1 MMGEKERTMKKL
13 FLIFAAAVVLSS
25 VAFAEKSGRYVN
37 SREGLNIRAEPNARA
52 AKVGALK
59 YGEFVEVAEEG
70 EKASIDGIEA
80 RWTKIII
87 DRNGLDSEDEFRRY
101 GWVFGGYLQEKCPM
115 SEVEITAYLKRLSAT
130 GEDWLQSEY
139 FPKNLYRADTM
150 REDGWQESP
159 AYFSALP
166 NYACDFWDY
175 EAHNEVVAVRDCLI
189 YYEPIAATYYG
200 NLHFVKAGTKFKVLR
215 VADWGMEDGILYPI
229 YETDYDTLIRGIDVT
244 GSNCVSRASD
254 GKGGFHTLVYQPIL
268 EDTTPN
274 DVHEFYN
281 QWDVKRTLA
290 EELEE
295 YFSSELMY
303 EVKFLRG
310 GLETNFA
317 EYTDPQGKTY
327 RLRIDSR
334 ASFLK
339 LLYPLNMDNPVP
351 ILQADSFS
359 GGMGGGYFST
369 KLSTLEAKSDGR
381 AYLREI
387 CEYGY
392 TSADV
397 GYEGLAYHYFDD
409 DGVYVY
415 QYQKDEMGTVTEN
428 QRYQYIQYG
437 NPYEFHSIYNRLESG
452 EPKGK
457 SRFGCFTKGSY
468 WNPICR
474 LKLRSSA
481 GGEVIGTIE
490 GGTLLEVLEE
500 GKRATIDGYTSA
512 WVKVRAVN
520 RKRFVDGG
528 DFTQTGWV
536 FGGYLD

>member
-1 MMGEKERTMKKL
+1 MKKIFFILLTL
-13 FLIFAAAVVLSS
+13 FFALFG
-25 VAFAEKSGRYVN
+25 FAQEYCGMYVN
-37 SREGLNIRAEPNARA
+37 SREGLNVRKSPSLSAE
-52 AKVGALK
+52 KIGALK
-59 YGEFVEVAEEG
+59 YGEYIGVVEEG
-70 EKASIDGIEA
+70 EIVTIDGIKA

-115 SEVEITAYLKRLSAT
+115 SEAEITAYLKRLSAT
-130 GEDWLQSEY
+130 GEDWLWSEY
-139 FPKNLYRADTM
+139 FPKNRYRAGSM
-150 REDGWQESP
+150 REAGWQELP

-166 NYACDFWDY
+166 NYACNFWDY

-189 YYEPIAATYYG
+189 YYEPIAASYYG
-200 NLHFVKAGTKFKVLR
+200 SLHFVKAGTKFKVLR

-229 YETDYDTLIRGIDVT
+229 YEGENETLIRGIDVT

-281 QWDVKRTLA
+281 QWDEKRTLD

-295 YFSSELMY
+295 YFSSKTIY
-303 EVKFLRG
+303 EGKFLRG
-310 GLETNFA
+310 GLGTNFA

-327 RLRIDSR
+327 RLSIDSS
-334 ASFLK
+334 AGALK

-351 ILQADSFS
+351 ILQADSYS
-359 GGMGGGYFST
+359 GGMGGGYSST
-369 KLSTLEAKSDGR
+369 KLRALEAKSDDR

-392 TSADV
+392 TSADG
-397 GYEGLAYHYFDD
+397 GYDGLAYHYFDD

-415 QYQKDEMGTVTEN
+415 QYQADEEMGTVTEN
-428 QRYQYIQYG
+428 QVYRWVQYG
-437 NPYEFHSIYNRLESG
+437 SRYDFRSISNRLESG

-481 GGEVIGTIE
+481 GTGGEVLGTIE
-490 GGTLLEVLEE
+490 GGTLLEALEE
-500 GKRATIDGYTSA
+500 GKRATIDGCTSD

-520 RKRFVDGG
+520 RERFVDGS

-536 FGGYLD
+536 FGAYLE

>member
-1 MMGEKERTMKKL
+1 MNAKPIIICILATL
-13 FLIFAAAVVLSS
+13 SLSS
-25 VAFAEKSGRYVN
+25 LAFAEKSGRYVN
-37 SREGLNIRAEPNARA
+37 SREGLNIRAEPNTRA
-52 AKVGALK
+52 EKVGALK
-59 YGEFVEVAEEG
+59 YGEFVAVAGEG

-87 DRNGLDSEDEFRRY
+87 KHDGLAPEDNYLRY

-115 SEVEITAYLKRLSAT
+115 SEAEITAYLKRLSAT
-130 GEDWLQSEY
+130 GEDWLWSEY
-139 FPKNLYRADTM
+139 FPKNRYRAGSM
-150 REDGWQESP
+150 REAGWQKLP

-175 EAHNEVVAVRDCLI
+175 EAHNEVVAVRDCLM
-189 YYEPIAATYYG
+189 YWEPKAAAYYG
-200 NLHFVKAGTKFKVLR
+200 SLRFVKAGTKFKVLR

-229 YETDYDTLIRGIDVT
+229 YETDDDTLIRGIDVT
-244 GSNCVSRASD
+244 GSDSVSRASD

-268 EDTTPN
+268 KDTTLD
-274 DVHEFYN
+274 DVYEFN
-281 QWDVKRTLA
+281 QWRNGKRTLA
-290 EELEE
+290 EALEE
-295 YFSSELMY
+295 YFSSTTLY
-303 EVKFLRG
+303 EGRFLRG

-317 EYTDPQGKTY
+317 EYTDPQGKAY
-327 RLRIDSR
+327 RLSIDSS
-334 ASFLK
+334 AGVLK

-351 ILQADSFS
+351 ILQADSFLVVR
-359 GGMGGGYFST
+359 GDGYYLT
-369 KLSTLEAKSDGR
+369 NLSTLEAKSDGR

-392 TSADV
+392 VSDDG
-397 GYEGLAYHYFDD
+397 GYDGLAYHYFDD

-415 QYQKDEMGTVTEN
+415 QYQANEMGNIEEN
-428 QRYQYIQYG
+428 QRYRYVQYG
-437 NPYEFHSIYNRLESG
+437 NPYEFRSISNRLESG
-452 EPKGK
+452 EPTGK

-481 GGEVIGTIE
+481 GTGGEVLGTIE

-500 GKRATIDGYTSA
+500 GKKATIDGCTSA

-520 RKRFVDGG
+520 KERFVDGG

-536 FGGYLD
+536 FGAYLD